1 MILARLRARTQYQR
15 SNRGNK
21 SQFTAV
27 TNSTAVENPRL
38 FFFITGPVCRPGKY
52 MQEYGRRYP
61 DAGYGIPSSIREKVL
76 AFLDS
81 DLLDI
86 VAAFERKYGE

>member
-1 MILARLRARTQYQR
+1 
-15 SNRGNK
+15 
-21 SQFTAV
+21 
-27 TNSTAVENPRL
+27 
-38 FFFITGPVCRPGKY
+38 
-52 MQEYGRRYP
+52 MQEYGRRYL

>member
-1 MILARLRARTQYQR
+1 
-15 SNRGNK
+15 
-21 SQFTAV
+21 
-27 TNSTAVENPRL
+27 
-38 FFFITGPVCRPGKY
+38 
-52 MQEYGRRYP
+52 MQEYCRRYL

-86 VAAFERKYGE
+86 VAVFERKYGE